1 MTDDTNR
8 TDDEVRP
15 ENEREPAPEQMDVS
29 DPDTDTDFT
38 PAVAADSG
46 EAAESGLSIPARTQP
61 RERST
66 DDKLEL
72 IHRHTLLAA
81 ATASGMKAE
90 DIRILD
96 VHEMVSYTDF
106 LVICTGRS
114 ARQTGRIAE
123 EIALKLKKELGLIPS
138 SVEGERPGEWVLLD
152 YLDFIVHVFT
162 PEAHDFYRLD
172 VLWKQAPTEIIE

>member
-1 MTDDTNR
+1 MTNNAKR
-8 TDDEVRP
+8 
-15 ENEREPAPEQMDVS
+15 
-29 DPDTDTDFT
+29 
-38 PAVAADSG
+38 AAD
-46 EAAESGLSIPARTQP
+46 EALPEDAQTAAEAPADTAAEPETDSTIDLGTEAVESGLGVPARTQP

-96 VHEMVSYTDF
+96 VHELVSYTDF
-106 LVICTGRS
+106 LLICTGRS
-114 ARQTGRIAE
+114 ARQVGRIAE
-123 EIALKLKKELGLIPS
+123 EIALKLKKELGLIPT

>member
-1 MTDDTNR
+1 MTEDTNR
-8 TDDEVRP
+8 GADEAFPEKAQTAAEAPADVAVEPETDMTIDLGTE
-15 ENEREPAPEQMDVS
+15 
-29 DPDTDTDFT
+29 
-38 PAVAADSG
+38 AV
-46 EAAESGLSIPARTQP
+46 ESGLGVPARTQP

-96 VHEMVSYTDF
+96 VHDMVSYTDF
-106 LVICTGRS
+106 LLICTGRS
-114 ARQTGRIAE
+114 ARQVGRIAE

-172 VLWKQAPTEIIE
+172 VLWKRAPTEIIE

>member
-1 MTDDTNR
+1 MTNNAKR
-8 TDDEVRP
+8 AADEALP
-15 ENEREPAPEQMDVS
+15 ENAPTAAGAPADAAG
-29 DPDTDTDFT
+29 PDTDIT
-38 PAVAADSG
+38 PDLGTEAV
-46 EAAESGLSIPARTQP
+46 ESGLGVPARTQP

-96 VHEMVSYTDF
+96 VHELVSYTDF
-106 LVICTGRS
+106 LLICTGRS
-114 ARQTGRIAE
+114 ARQVGRIAE
-123 EIALKLKKELGLIPS
+123 EIALKLKKELALIPS

>member
-8 TDDEVRP
+8 TEDEVRP
-15 ENEREPAPEQMDVS
+15 EDEQESPE
-29 DPDTDTDFT
+29 
-38 PAVAADSG
+38 A
-46 EAAESGLSIPARTQP
+46 GLGVPVRTQP

-72 IHRHTLLAA
+72 IHRHALLAA

>member
-1 MTDDTNR
+1 MTNDTKR
-8 TDDEVRP
+8 
-15 ENEREPAPEQMDVS
+15 
-29 DPDTDTDFT
+29 
-38 PAVAADSG
+38 AADEAFPEDEQSPA
-46 EAAESGLSIPARTQP
+46 EAPADVAAESEPDSMIDLGIEAVEPGLGVPARTQP

-96 VHEMVSYTDF
+96 VHELVSYTDF
-106 LVICTGRS
+106 LLICTGRS
-114 ARQTGRIAE
+114 ARQVGRIAE
-123 EIALKLKKELGLIPS
+123 EIALKLKKELGLIPT